1 MKTILDFLIQLK
13 DNNNRE
19 WFADNKKLYEDAKV
33 EFEEFVNML
42 IPQIKAFD
50 SSVDVNSAKECTFR
64 IYKDV
69 RFSKNKEPYKTNFGA
84 HIVKGGKKSPNSGY
98 YFHIQPGESFAGGG
112 LYMPEPN
119 VLKNIRQNIYDYTDS
134 FLEIINDKKFINTFG
149 EMWGDKLKTPP
160 KGFPKDF
167 EHVEILKHKSFV
179 VSKAISDNQLLEKNI
194 QTKIID
200 IFSVQYKFNSFFN
213 SFIE

>member
-98 YFHIQPGESFAGGG
+98 YFHIKPGESFAGGG